1 MTGGMEATKAR
12 PEKLRV
18 LHYLAG
24 ARELS
29 PRFQTGKQ
37 GVPCQVNET
46 AEVSEVSEERKSGT

>member
-1 MTGGMEATKAR
+1 MTRGMEATKAR

-46 AEVSEVSEERKSGT
+46 AEVSEERKSGT